1 MNKINKTP
9 SLYKAPEKQIFSIDP
24 KLIIFGS
31 LIIFFIIF
39 LSGGIVAT
47 DFNYLLNCCL

>member
-1 MNKINKTP
+1 MNNKTP
-9 SLYKAPEKQIFSIDP
+9 SLYKAPETKIFFIDP

-39 LSGGIVAT
+39 LCSGMVAT
-47 DFNYLLNCCL
+47 DFNYLLNGCL

>member
-1 MNKINKTP
+1 MNNKTP
-9 SLYKAPEKQIFSIDP
+9 SLYKQPEKEIFLIDP

-39 LSGGIVAT
+39 LCSGMVAT
-47 DFNYLLNCCL
+47 NFNYLLNGCI

>member
-1 MNKINKTP
+1 MKNKTP
-9 SLYKAPEKQIFSIDP
+9 SLYKAPEQTNFFIDP

-39 LSGGIVAT
+39 LCSGMVAT
-47 DFNYLLNCCL
+47 DFNYLLNGCL

>member
-1 MNKINKTP
+1 MNNKTP
-9 SLYKAPEKQIFSIDP
+9 SLYKAPEQTNFFIDP

-39 LSGGIVAT
+39 LCSGMVAT
-47 DFNYLLNCCL
+47 DFNYLLNGCI